1 MEEGNGKVREIEAL
15 NSIFQDR
22 LEQLR
27 QERDGI
33 EESLGS
39 QIQMYKRLLQESQIK
54 NEARIREIQSSFKA
68 EIKVLLEEK
77 EEEAKYAQ
85 SEKEILE
92 NRIEELEGIVNSLK
106 EQLDHHGNEYED
118 LKGQK

>member
-39 QIQMYKRLLQESQIK
+39 QIQMYKRLLQES
-54 NEARIREIQSSFKA
+54 
-68 EIKVLLEEK
+68 
-77 EEEAKYAQ
+77 
-85 SEKEILE
+85 
-92 NRIEELEGIVNSLK
+92 
-106 EQLDHHGNEYED
+106 
-118 LKGQK
+118 